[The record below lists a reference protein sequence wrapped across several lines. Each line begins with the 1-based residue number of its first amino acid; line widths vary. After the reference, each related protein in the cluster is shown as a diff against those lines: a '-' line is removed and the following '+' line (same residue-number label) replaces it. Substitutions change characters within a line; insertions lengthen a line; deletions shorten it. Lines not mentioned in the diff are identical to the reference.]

1 MGQIFMTFSEY
12 LNFKKSQLK
21 QLPDGRYY
29 KPGRSCGI
37 LNSIKLLQKMPEK
50 VDDIEGCTIIDLGL
64 ALSPGKIPPKECPAS
79 DEFKLI
85 QGKCYAFEN
94 VLRTFDD
101 TQVRCSQIFG
111 SNIGGKIFEP
121 RTDEVL
127 EDVLKQAAIIWSGAN
142 PQLWLG
148 ITDRK
153 TEGDFAYSS
162 DDQSNQLSWGY
173 VRTNAIGIDCLLLHH
188 SSSIMNHWDC
198 SKTLAAICEWVI

>member
-1 MGQIFMTFSEY
+1 M
-12 LNFKKSQLK
+12 
-21 QLPDGRYY
+21 PD
-29 KPGRSCGI
+29 
-37 LNSIKLLQKMPEK
+37 K
-50 VDDIEGCTIIDLGL
+50 VDEIEGCTIIDLSL
-64 ALSPGKIPPKECPAS
+64 TLSPSKIPPKECPAS

-85 QGKCYAFEN
+85 EGKCYAFEN

-111 SNIGGKIFEP
+111 GNIGGKIFEP

-127 EDVLKQAAIIWSGAN
+127 EVVLKQAAITWSGAN

-153 TEGDFAYSS
+153 SEGVFVYSS

-173 VRTNAIGIDCLLLHH
+173 GRTNALGIDCLLLHH
-188 SSSIMNHWDC
+188 SYVSSSSPNMLRWDC

>member
-1 MGQIFMTFSEY
+1 M
-12 LNFKKSQLK
+12 KLK
-21 QLPDGRYY
+21 VAL
-29 KPGRSCGI
+29 SLI
-37 LNSIKLLQKMPEK
+37 W
-50 VDDIEGCTIIDLGL
+50 
-64 ALSPGKIPPKECPAS
+64 ALSPSKIPPKECPTS

-127 EDVLKQAAIIWSGAN
+127 EDVLKQAKIAWSGSN

-162 DDQSNQLSWGY
+162 DDKSNQLSWGY
-173 VRTNAIGIDCLLLHH
+173 GSSNAIGRDCLLVHH
-188 SSSIMNHWDC
+188 SYVSSSSPNHLVWSC
-198 SKTLAAICEWVI
+198 SSTLAAICEWV

>member
-1 MGQIFMTFSEY
+1 MNLYE
-12 LNFKKSQLK
+12 
-21 QLPDGRYY
+21 
-29 KPGRSCGI
+29 
-37 LNSIKLLQKMPEK
+37 
-50 VDDIEGCTIIDLGL
+50 IEGCTIIDLGL
-64 ALSPGKIPPKECPAS
+64 AFGKIPPKECPAS

-111 SNIGGKIFEP
+111 SNIDGKIFEP

-127 EDVLKQAAIIWSGAN
+127 EEVLKQAAIIWNAN

-153 TEGDFAYSS
+153 SEGDFAYSS
-162 DDQSNQLSWGY
+162 DGQSNQLSWGY
-173 VRTNAIGIDCLLLHH
+173 GRTNAIGIDCLLLHH
-188 SSSIMNHWDC
+188 SYVSSSSPNMLIWSC
-198 SKTLAAICEWVI
+198 SSTLAAICEWVI